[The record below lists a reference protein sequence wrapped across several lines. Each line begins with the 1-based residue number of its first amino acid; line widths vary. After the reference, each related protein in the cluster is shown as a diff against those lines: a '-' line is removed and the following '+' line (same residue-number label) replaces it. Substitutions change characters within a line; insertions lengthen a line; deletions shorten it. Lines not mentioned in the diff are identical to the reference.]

1 MPPHFKN
8 SQGDVAK
15 CTSYIRY
22 NLFSFRREKSK
33 HIKSKYLRYLKFS
46 KHFLLQKIIS
56 ETIYDRQKL
65 LATLRGT
72 RNNLTADLII
82 YRKNSSGT
90 VTLAKGI
97 RLHAV
102 QRLLMLDT
110 NGQYVWS
117 NNAKNQI
124 FLEESKAI
132 AVALRLKA
140 KDIRIAPQSLDLKV
154 QECKKDLTRSLKW
167 ANQIN
172 EKFAETNQ
180 R

>member
-1 MPPHFKN
+1 
-8 SQGDVAK
+8 
-15 CTSYIRY
+15 
-22 NLFSFRREKSK
+22 
-33 HIKSKYLRYLKFS
+33 
-46 KHFLLQKIIS
+46 
-56 ETIYDRQKL
+56 
-65 LATLRGT
+65 
-72 RNNLTADLII
+72 
-82 YRKNSSGT
+82 
-90 VTLAKGI
+90 
-97 RLHAV
+97 
-102 QRLLMLDT
+102 MLDT